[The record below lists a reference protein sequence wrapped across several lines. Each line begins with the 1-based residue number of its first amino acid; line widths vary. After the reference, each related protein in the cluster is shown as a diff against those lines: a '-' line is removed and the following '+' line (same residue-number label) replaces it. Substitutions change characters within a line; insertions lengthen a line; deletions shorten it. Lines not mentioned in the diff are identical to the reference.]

1 MEKNQLGKS
10 FINGY
15 NIKIRMELLNQI
27 KDILGLS
34 IIKTEHVTIT
44 LGALIAVILAFL
56 VSSFVLRMIR
66 KLVTRNLPIDDKN
79 KFISIFQFIKYI
91 VYIFVT
97 MFALKISGIDITVL
111 LTASAAIFIGLGFAL
126 QQLFQDLIA
135 GVLIIL
141 DQSLKVG
148 DIIEIDGK
156 VGQVQKISLR
166 STRAYT
172 RNQRVMII
180 PNHMFMSDLLFNWT
194 QNDSLVRDN
203 VAVGV
208 AYGSDTELVKKI
220 LLEST
225 QTLEEVLKTPEPTV
239 FFENF
244 GDSSLDFALYF
255 YVNDAFMIPKIKSNL
270 RFIIDRKFREN
281 NITIPFPQRDLH
293 VFQNKEVQFSI
304 KGTSNNK

>member
-1 MEKNQLGKS
+1 ME
-10 FINGY
+10 FIE
-15 NIKIRMELLNQI
+15 KL

-34 IIKTEHVTIT
+34 LIKTDDVNIT
-44 LGALIAVILAFL
+44 LGALIAVVLAFL
-56 VSSFVLRMIR
+56 FSSFILRMIR
-66 KLVTRNLPIDDKN
+66 NLVTRKLPIEDKN
-79 KFISIFQFIKYI
+79 KFISIFQFFKYI
-91 VYIFVT
+91 VYIFVS
-97 MFALKISGIDITVL
+97 MFALRISGIDISVL

-156 VGQVQKISLR
+156 VGKVQKISLR

-194 QNDSLVRDN
+194 QNDSVIRDN
-203 VAVGV
+203 VGVGV

-220 LLEST
+220 MIEATESMSDII
-225 QTLEEVLKTPEPTV
+225 QTREPVV

-244 GDSSLDFALYF
+244 GDSSLDFAVYF
-255 YVNDAFMIPKIKSNL
+255 YVSDAFTIPRIKSDL
-270 RFIIDRKFREN
+270 RFEIDRKFREN

-293 VFQNKEVQFSI
+293 VYQDKNVQFSVKGISKNKEV
-304 KGTSNNK
+304 

>member
-1 MEKNQLGKS
+1 ME
-10 FINGY
+10 IITE
-15 NIKIRMELLNQI
+15 IKEL
-27 KDILGLS
+27 LGLS
-34 IIKTEHVTIT
+34 LMQTKDINFT
-44 LGALIAVILAFL
+44 LGALIAVVLAFL
-56 VSSFVLRMIR
+56 ISSMLLKLIR

-79 KFISIFQFIKYI
+79 KFISIFQFIRYL
-91 VYIFVT
+91 VYIFVI
-97 MFALKISGIDITVL
+97 MFALNISGVNIGVL

-156 VGQVQKISLR
+156 VGKVQRISLR

-194 QNDSLVRDN
+194 QNDSVIRDN
-203 VAVGV
+203 VGVGV
-208 AYGSDTELVKKI
+208 AYGSDTALVKKI
-220 LLEST
+220 MIEATKSMSDVI
-225 QTLEEVLKTPEPTV
+225 QTREPVV

-244 GDSSLDFALYF
+244 GDSSLDFAVYF
-255 YVNDAFMIPKIKSNL
+255 YVSDAFTIPRIKSDL
-270 RFIIDRKFREN
+270 RFEIDRKFREN

-293 VFQNKEVQFSI
+293 VYQDKNVQFSVKGISKNKEV
-304 KGTSNNK
+304 

>member
-1 MEKNQLGKS
+1 ME
-10 FINGY
+10 IITE
-15 NIKIRMELLNQI
+15 IKEL
-27 KDILGLS
+27 LGLS
-34 IIKTEHVTIT
+34 LMQTKDINFT
-44 LGALIAVILAFL
+44 LGALIAVVLAFL
-56 VSSFVLRMIR
+56 ISSMLLKLIR

-79 KFISIFQFIKYI
+79 KFISIFQFIRYL
-91 VYIFVT
+91 VYIFVI
-97 MFALKISGIDITVL
+97 MFALNISGVNIGVL

-156 VGQVQKISLR
+156 VGKVQRISLR

-194 QNDSLVRDN
+194 QNDSVIRDN
-203 VAVGV
+203 VGVGV
-208 AYGSDTELVKKI
+208 AYGSDTALVKKI
-220 LLEST
+220 MIEATESMSDVI
-225 QTLEEVLKTPEPTV
+225 QTREPVV

-244 GDSSLDFALYF
+244 GDSSLDFAVYF
-255 YVNDAFMIPKIKSNL
+255 YVSDAFTIPRIKSDL
-270 RFIIDRKFREN
+270 RFEIDRKFREN

-293 VFQNKEVQFSI
+293 VYQDKNVQFSVKGISKNKEV
-304 KGTSNNK
+304 

>member
-1 MEKNQLGKS
+1 ME
-10 FINGY
+10 IITE
-15 NIKIRMELLNQI
+15 IKEL
-27 KDILGLS
+27 LGLS
-34 IIKTEHVTIT
+34 LMQTKDINFT
-44 LGALIAVILAFL
+44 LGALIAVVLAFL
-56 VSSFVLRMIR
+56 ISSMLLKLIR
-66 KLVTRNLPIDDKN
+66 KLVTRNLPIYDKN
-79 KFISIFQFIKYI
+79 KFISIFQFIRYL
-91 VYIFVT
+91 VYIFVI
-97 MFALKISGIDITVL
+97 MFALNISGVNIGVL

-156 VGQVQKISLR
+156 VGKVQRISLR

-194 QNDSLVRDN
+194 QNDSVIRDN
-203 VAVGV
+203 VGVGV
-208 AYGSDTELVKKI
+208 AYGSDTALVKKI
-220 LLEST
+220 MIEATKSMSDVI
-225 QTLEEVLKTPEPTV
+225 QTREPVV

-244 GDSSLDFALYF
+244 GDSSLDFAVYF
-255 YVNDAFMIPKIKSNL
+255 YVSDAFTIPRIKSDL
-270 RFIIDRKFREN
+270 RFEIDRKFREN

-293 VFQNKEVQFSI
+293 VYQDKNVQFSVKGISKNKEV
-304 KGTSNNK
+304 

>member
-1 MEKNQLGKS
+1 ME
-10 FINGY
+10 IITE
-15 NIKIRMELLNQI
+15 IKEL
-27 KDILGLS
+27 LGLS
-34 IIKTEHVTIT
+34 LMQTKDINFT
-44 LGALIAVILAFL
+44 LGALIAVVLAFL
-56 VSSFVLRMIR
+56 ISSMLLKLIR

-79 KFISIFQFIKYI
+79 KFISIFQFIRYL
-91 VYIFVT
+91 VYIFVI
-97 MFALKISGIDITVL
+97 MFALNISGVNIGVL

-156 VGQVQKISLR
+156 VGKVQRISLR

-194 QNDSLVRDN
+194 QNDSVIRDN
-203 VAVGV
+203 VGVGV

-220 LLEST
+220 MIEATESMSDII
-225 QTLEEVLKTPEPTV
+225 QTREPVV

-244 GDSSLDFALYF
+244 GDSSLDFAVYF
-255 YVNDAFMIPKIKSNL
+255 YVSDAFTIPRIKSDL
-270 RFIIDRKFREN
+270 RFEIDRKFREN

-293 VFQNKEVQFSI
+293 VYQDKNVQFSVKGISKNKEV
-304 KGTSNNK
+304 

>member
-1 MEKNQLGKS
+1 ME
-10 FINGY
+10 FIE
-15 NIKIRMELLNQI
+15 KL

-34 IIKTEHVTIT
+34 LIKTDEVNIT
-44 LGALIAVILAFL
+44 LGALIAVVLAFL
-56 VSSFVLRMIR
+56 FSSFILRMIR
-66 KLVTRNLPIDDKN
+66 NLVTRKLPIEDKN

-91 VYIFVT
+91 VYIFVS
-97 MFALKISGIDITVL
+97 MFALRISGIDISVL

-156 VGQVQKISLR
+156 VGKVQKISLR

-194 QNDSLVRDN
+194 QNDSVIRDN
-203 VAVGV
+203 VGVGV
-208 AYGSDTELVKKI
+208 AYGSDTALVKKI
-220 LLEST
+220 MIEATKSMSDII
-225 QTLEEVLKTPEPTV
+225 QTREPVV

-244 GDSSLDFALYF
+244 GDSSLDFAVYF
-255 YVNDAFMIPKIKSNL
+255 YVSDAFTIPRIKSDL
-270 RFIIDRKFREN
+270 RFEIDRKFREN
-281 NITIPFPQRDLH
+281 NITIPFPQRDLN
-293 VFQNKEVQFSI
+293 VYQDKNVQFSVKGISKNKEV
-304 KGTSNNK
+304 